1 LNPTGRLRSL
11 LMLVPSPPP
20 EPSRFAAEI
29 ARTDAKAEVRLTV
42 TGGTE
47 HTREAFWLA
56 LLAFLTEYEV
66 RER

>member
-42 TGGTE
+42 AGGTE
-47 HTREAFWLA
+47 SAREAFWLA
-56 LLAFLTEYEV
+56 LLAFLTEYELK
-66 RER
+66 ER